1 MPPYLSFASLDR
13 KSVRFTLPL
22 ATVRR
27 VERLN
32 ARAGIYA
39 LSISTWH
46 GPRLVR
52 ILFRAELK
60 CIAIDLAG
68 GSTDIVT
75 PQCRRLLC
83 HTSGFIESRTTEG
96 SDEGCQDVR
105 QDMLFG
111 SSDIHVVQR
120 C

>member
-1 MPPYLSFASLDR
+1 MSPYLSFASLDR

-52 ILFRAELK
+52 ILSHGTELK
-60 CIAIDLAG
+60 YITTGLAG

-75 PQCRRLLC
+75 PKCRRLLC
-83 HTSGFIESRTTEG
+83 HTSRFFESRTTEG
-96 SDEGCQDVR
+96 SDEGR
-105 QDMLFG
+105 
-111 SSDIHVVQR
+111 
-120 C
+120 